1 MTEQQQ
7 TPPSPLRLGAVT
19 ADPPIVLA
27 PMSSLTNMPMRTVS
41 EEAGCGLTVTEFIA
55 APALAARVPSEVRK
69 LQPSRHGRSFSVQ
82 IFGRDPGQMATA
94 ARMAADIGAELVD
107 INMGCP
113 SRKVTKGSAGAAL
126 MRLPDLAEEL
136 VRACSEAVEGRA
148 DVTIKTRAGWD
159 DSSRHAPQFCARM
172 VEAGAVAVTIHG
184 RTASQGFKGK
194 SDNGIIAAVKQAL
207 DVPVIGNGDVK
218 NTDDLARMFDETGCD
233 GVMIGRAALGNPWLF
248 SRCAAW
254 CRGEPLPPPPSHGER
269 LRMYLRHLDLYL
281 TIATPWTAVMEMRKF
296 AGWYVKGFPGAAT
309 LRKTIYTLVEL
320 DEIRRMVEQWT
331 TDLEGGEEGAGE
343 G

>member
-1 MTEQQQ
+1 MTEPNHTQ
-7 TPPSPLRLGAVT
+7 PPPLRIGAVT

-27 PMSSLTNMPMRTVS
+27 PLSSLTNMPMRTVS
-41 EEAGCGLTVTEFIA
+41 EEGGCGLTVSEFIA
-55 APALAARVPSEVRK
+55 APALAAGVPSEVRK
-69 LQPSRHGRSFSVQ
+69 LQPSRGGRSFSVQ
-82 IFGRDPGQMATA
+82 IFGRDPEQMATS

-113 SRKVTKGSAGAAL
+113 SRKVTRGSAGAAL

-136 VRACSEAVEGRA
+136 VRACREAVEGRA

-159 DSSRHAPQFCARM
+159 ASSRHAPEFCARM
-172 VEAGAVAVTIHG
+172 VEAGAVAVAVHG

-194 SDNGIIAAVKQAL
+194 SDNGIIAAVVDAL

-218 NTDDLARMFDETGCD
+218 NVDDLARMFDETGCD

-248 SRCAAW
+248 ARCAAW
-254 CRGEPLPPPPSHGER
+254 CRGEPQPPLPSHGDR

-281 TIATPWTAVMEMRKF
+281 TIATPWRAVMEMRKF
-296 AGWYVKGFPGAAT
+296 AGWYCKGFPGAAT
-309 LRKTIYTLVEL
+309 LRKTIYTQEEVEQ
-320 DEIRRMVEQWT
+320 IRRTVEGWIA
-331 TDLEGGEEGAGE
+331 DLKDR
-343 G
+343 